1 MSKIALVLHG
11 WPQTKL
17 NQYFLVKFLEDK
29 DYEVVIPNLYL
40 IEESWDI
47 GEISDKI
54 SDEIKGRCPDLIVGI
69 LMGGLILPHIAKRC
83 PKSKLIFIASG
94 AYFKP
99 DLLLTKLGMVILKKK
114 LLRRFL
120 VNIGNNIPLSMIGF
134 LYSLFNPFTGEEKDR
149 EIYEK
154 DMKLNLNE
162 IKKHSFSKHL
172 MLLDLV
178 CKIDNRKLLSTI
190 RNTALIFDG
199 ENDRLMG
206 GGGKEISKFLENSK
220 LIVNKGEHFN
230 VFDKRD
236 LTEVKKFLQT

>member
-1 MSKIALVLHG
+1 MSKI
-11 WPQTKL
+11 
-17 NQYFLVKFLEDK
+17 EID
-29 DYEVVIPNLYL
+29 LYS
-40 IEESWDI
+40 I
-47 GEISDKI
+47 
-54 SDEIKGRCPDLIVGI
+54 
-69 LMGGLILPHIAKRC
+69 
-83 PKSKLIFIASG
+83 G

-199 ENDRLMG
+199 ENDRWMG